1 MLRLHFGERLLCECV
16 LSWLGGNHRQ
26 SINSGQQ
33 IVLLEIGVQFLT
45 DVLLESVVFVFYS
58 GEAVRLRLVLPV
70 LEIDE
75 TSLELLLVFELAF
88 DDVGIRR
95 DNL

>member
-1 MLRLHFGERLLCECV
+1 M
-16 LSWLGGNHRQ
+16 SWLGGNHRQ
-26 SINSGQQ
+26 SINSGQE

-88 DDVGIRR
+88 DDVGIGR

>member
-1 MLRLHFGERLLCECV
+1 
-16 LSWLGGNHRQ
+16 LSWLGGNHRK
-26 SINSGQQ
+26 SINSGQE

-45 DVLLESVVFVFYS
+45 DVLLESVVFVFDS